1 MTDKIRSILNSELTM
16 LPYKFAD
23 LEQATQQ
30 KNQLE
35 SRHKVEAR
43 HLFDKQWK
51 LDKMRGAND
60 KADKFTR
67 KANDFGALCSLYFSQ
82 FLKQEGFDFA
92 ALEKELS
99 EKKSVMERHLGKAW
113 VMHLEFLVKL
123 SKELKVKVQDGPR
136 GLLKRAV

>member
-1 MTDKIRSILNSELTM
+1 MIDKIRSILNSELTM
-16 LPYKFAD
+16 LPYKFSD
-23 LEQATQQ
+23 LEDAIRQ
-30 KNQLE
+30 KEQLQ
-35 SRHKVEAR
+35 SRHKVESA

-60 KADKFTR
+60 KVDKFTR
-67 KANDFGALCSLYFSQ
+67 KASDFNALCALYFSQ

-92 ALEKELS
+92 ALEKELG

-123 SKELKVKVQDGPR
+123 SKELKVKVQDVPR